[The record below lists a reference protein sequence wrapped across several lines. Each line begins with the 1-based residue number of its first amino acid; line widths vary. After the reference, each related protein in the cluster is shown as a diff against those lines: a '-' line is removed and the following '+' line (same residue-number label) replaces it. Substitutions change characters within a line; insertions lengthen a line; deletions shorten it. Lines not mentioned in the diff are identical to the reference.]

1 METLEF
7 LVGHCGDQGGLS
19 PLLWRQTP
27 FMAFVANLEKSHSGH
42 IQRKKVCIKSGW
54 EEAIMLIV
62 VLVFVINNGQTIVF
76 NIG

>member
-27 FMAFVANLEKSHSGH
+27 FMAFVANLEKSHS
-42 IQRKKVCIKSGW
+42 
-54 EEAIMLIV
+54 EEIV
-62 VLVFVINNGQTIVF
+62 LHQIRLGGSDRADRGPGFCDQ
-76 NIG
+76 